1 MTALRHPIFPTPL
14 FHTHTHTHLI
24 HRSARSSILHDQRSS
39 SCTIS
44 EAHLGAWLMKHD
56 NRRRCPAGAWLTKHD
71 HRRRCPAGA
80 WLTKHNHAALRPNPQ
95 AIGGAWLTKQVLP
108 GPSCTNTLGP
118 RPLHHQARKEGR
130 DRARAKGLCRAPLSR
145 TPLAPAQPQ
154 PSPRTRRRRERLT
167 KKVLPG
173 PSCTNTLGSRS
184 TAALPAHS
192 MMQRAGNCVFCVLE
206 LRTRGMSDLRSLT
219 SYPR

>member
-80 WLTKHNHAALRPNPQ
+80 WPTKHNHAALRPNPQ

-108 GPSCTNTLGP
+108 GPSCTNTLGSCSI
-118 RPLHHQARKEGR
+118 A
-130 DRARAKGLCRAPLSR
+130 AF
-145 TPLAPAQPQ
+145 LAH
-154 PSPRTRRRRERLT
+154 L
-167 KKVLPG
+167 
-173 PSCTNTLGSRS
+173 
-184 TAALPAHS
+184 
-192 MMQRAGNCVFCVLE
+192 MMQRAADEEGLAGPILHEHPWLLLNRSLPCALDDAESGKLCVFCVGTQDSGHVGSSKL
-206 LRTRGMSDLRSLT
+206 DLLPSLT
-219 SYPR
+219 NCKKAA